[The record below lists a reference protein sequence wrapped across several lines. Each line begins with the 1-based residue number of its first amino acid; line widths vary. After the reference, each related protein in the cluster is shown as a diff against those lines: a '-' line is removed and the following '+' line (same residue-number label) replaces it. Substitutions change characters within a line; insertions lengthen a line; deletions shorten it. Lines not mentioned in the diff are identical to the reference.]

1 MEAPREEYTK
11 YSENERVL
19 ERERERERDREGK
32 GYLEIGTGRYMIP
45 KTKHVLQQQK
55 QQFLLIIKHD
65 YF

>member
-19 ERERERERDREGK
+19 ERERERDREGK

-45 KTKHVLQQQK
+45 KTKHVLQQQ
-55 QQFLLIIKHD
+55 QFLLIIKHD